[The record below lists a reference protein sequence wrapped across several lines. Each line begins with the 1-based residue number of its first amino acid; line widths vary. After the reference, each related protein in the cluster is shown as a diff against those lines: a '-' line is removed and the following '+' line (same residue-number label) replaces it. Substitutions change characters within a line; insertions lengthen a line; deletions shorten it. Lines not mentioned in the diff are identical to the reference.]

1 MPTGAVP
8 ALTSLPATADESEA
22 QPSLGIV
29 GRLIVVAAVIAG
41 VVVAAVSILGLIWF
55 IPYGGV
61 GAVLAI
67 RRPRNPI
74 GWILLMMAWAHALTV
89 LPIEATV
96 QQFEVGPPPIV
107 ATVAVVSS
115 TSALALF
122 PLYALLAF
130 VFPSGRFP
138 QGRWGVVARIELVAV
153 VLVAVISLF
162 APTINVNPPEYPS
175 GVPVRN
181 PLALAPDFPIWPL
194 LTPGPGFVVILG
206 LLVTAVVSLV
216 VRARAAKGIERQ
228 QLRWVAG
235 ALVLVAVSILAALV
249 IEALVPGSANAGAI
263 LPAIVAFATVPVA
276 IGFAVLRY
284 RLYEIDTIINRTVL
298 YGAATLLVL
307 AIFGVA
313 NLGVQQLAQAWLGGP
328 SVLLA
333 GFLGIV
339 VGMLYVPI
347 RRSIRPVV
355 DRFLPSRSLVTM
367 LFTDIVGSTEQI
379 VALGDVRWRV
389 LLGRYRA
396 AVRQQLSN
404 YSGQEVDTAGDS
416 FFATFQR
423 PTQGVSC
430 AVAIRQASAQ
440 LGIQLRTGLHL
451 GEVEMRG
458 ETLTGIEVH
467 TAARVMAA
475 AEPGEILLSAAV
487 RRAIQDSQFAT
498 IDRGSREL
506 KGVPGS
512 WRLFGLDAEER
523 SIASSGPL

>member
-1 MPTGAVP
+1 MTTTVAEAEPDSVSDA
-8 ALTSLPATADESEA
+8 AALPAREA
-22 QPSLGIV
+22 PLGLV
-29 GRLIVVAAVIAG
+29 GRIVVAVAVVSG
-41 VVVAAVSILGLIWF
+41 VLVAAISGFGLIWF

-67 RRPRNPI
+67 RRPANPI
-74 GWILLMMAWAHALTV
+74 GWILLAMAWAHALTV
-89 LPIEATV
+89 LPIDATV
-96 QQFEVGPPPIV
+96 QQFEVGPPPLV
-107 ATVAVVSS
+107 AAVAVVSS
-115 TSALALF
+115 TSALFLF
-122 PLYALLAF
+122 PLYSLLAF
-130 VFPSGRFP
+130 VFPSGSLP
-138 QGRWGVVARIELVAV
+138 QGRWRVVARIELVAV
-153 VLVAVISLF
+153 VLVALISLF
-162 APTINVNPPEYPS
+162 APTINVNPPDYPS

-181 PLALAPDFPIWPL
+181 PLALAPDLSIWPL
-194 LTPGPGFVVILG
+194 LTPGPAFVVILG
-206 LLVTAVVSLV
+206 LLVTAVASLV
-216 VRARAAKGIERQ
+216 VRARAATGIERQ

-249 IEALVPGSANAGAI
+249 IEALVPGAANEGAV
-263 LPAIVAFATVPVA
+263 LPAIVAFATVPLA
-276 IGFAVLRY
+276 IGIAVLRY
-284 RLYEIDTIINRTVL
+284 RLYDIDTIINRTVL
-298 YGAATLLVL
+298 YGAVALLVL
-307 AIFGVA
+307 AIFGIA

-347 RRSIRPVV
+347 RRAVRPVV

-367 LFTDIVGSTEQI
+367 LFNDIVGSTEQI
-379 VALGDVRWRV
+379 VAMGDERWRI
-389 LLGRYRA
+389 LFGRYRA
-396 AVRQQLSN
+396 AVRQELSN
-404 YSGQEVDTAGDS
+404 YSGQEVDTAGDA
-416 FFATFQR
+416 FFATFER
-423 PTQGVSC
+423 PAQGVRC

-487 RRAIQDSQFAT
+487 QQAIQSSQFAT
-498 IDRGSREL
+498 TDRGNHQL

-512 WRLFGLDAEER
+512 WRLFGLDA
-523 SIASSGPL
+523 